1 MMYRYRLL
9 LYIFRPLFFIAG
21 YAYMRIRYGV
31 QHDAVLKKDFED
43 KYYKAGEKIVFM
55 PLMIAFII
63 IMTWAVGWAIVT
75 VISGL

>member
-31 QHDAVLKKDFED
+31 QHNAVLKNDFED

-63 IMTWAVGWAIVT
+63 IMTWAVVWAIVT
-75 VISGL
+75 VKSGV